1 MVQKSAMKFST
12 LLGLAADA
20 EPPEMKILA
29 LAFLCNFVLF
39 SSYYI
44 LKPLRDTMAT
54 VFGVDELQ
62 NLFTGTFL
70 ITLAGA
76 PVFAWLA
83 SRIRLALFLPGIFWF
98 LLLDI
103 LVFYALFR
111 AAPQSRWVA
120 ASYFWWFSVVNL
132 FLISIFWTFMADIFS
147 ASQATRLYPFIAAGG
162 SLGAIAG
169 PAITTSLSGLIGLG
183 GLLLVAAGGFLL
195 IILFVHLLMREKAR
209 MAGDA
214 GAIRPAAFDHKLPG
228 NPFQGFRLV
237 LRSPYLVIQVAF
249 VVLMTWISTVLYIL
263 QTDFAARML
272 AGVEGRAAAFADVDL
287 AVNVCS
293 ALILF
298 FGLGRLMRRF
308 GLTAGL
314 VLSPMLAAAAC
325 IGVVLAPSFL
335 MVQAARVIQRVA
347 QIAIARPSR
356 EVLFTVV
363 DQQSKYKA
371 KNVIDTV
378 AYRFG
383 DVTAAWMQAGLRAT
397 GFGLF
402 GAVTLGVAVSALWG
416 AVAAMLGRRYED
428 IRSLEHARVAGAG

>member
-1 MVQKSAMKFST
+1 VIKPSA
-12 LLGLAADA
+12 LLKLVVDT
-20 EPPEMKILA
+20 EPPEVRIVV

-54 VFGVDELQ
+54 VFGVNELQ
-62 NLFTGTFL
+62 NLFTGTFV

-98 LLLDI
+98 LLFDI
-103 LVFYALFR
+103 LIFYGLFR
-111 AAPQSRWVA
+111 VAPQSRWVA
-120 ASYFWWFSVVNL
+120 AAYYWWFSVVNL

-147 ASQATRLYPFIAAGG
+147 APQATRLYAFIAAGG

-169 PAITTSLSGLIGLG
+169 PAITASLSRVLGLG
-183 GLLLVAAGGFLL
+183 GLLLVAAAGFILL
-195 IILFVHLLMREKAR
+195 ILFVHLLMWEKGR
-209 MAGDA
+209 MS
-214 GAIRPAAFDHKLPG
+214 RVVCTAAATFDHKLPG
-228 NPFQGFRLV
+228 NPFHGFRLIFG
-237 LRSPYLVIQVAF
+237 SSYLMIQVAF
-249 VVLMTWISTVLYIL
+249 VVLMTWISTVIYIL
-263 QTDFAARML
+263 QTDFAARMFP
-272 AGVEGRAAAFADVDL
+272 GVEGRAAAFADVDL

-293 ALILF
+293 AFILF
-298 FGLGRLMRRF
+298 FGLGRVVRRF

-314 VLSPMLAAAAC
+314 VLSPILAAIAC
-325 IGVVLAPSFL
+325 VGVVLAPSLL

-397 GFGLF
+397 GFGLL

-416 AVAAMLGRRYED
+416 AVAIVLGRQYEGF
-428 IRSLEHARVAGAG
+428 RRLEHAGAAR